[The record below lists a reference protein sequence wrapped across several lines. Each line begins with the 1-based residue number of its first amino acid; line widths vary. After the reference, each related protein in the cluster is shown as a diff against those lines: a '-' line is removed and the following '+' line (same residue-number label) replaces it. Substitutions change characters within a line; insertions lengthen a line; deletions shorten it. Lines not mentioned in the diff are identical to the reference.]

1 MKTNMGTIVLIA
13 AIIALAVG
21 VLVWYIVVARHSDV
35 EYGNE
40 ENEDDNE
47 DDNDNEDGKDRP
59 FPGLPERHYQDRSS

>member
-35 EYGNE
+35 AN